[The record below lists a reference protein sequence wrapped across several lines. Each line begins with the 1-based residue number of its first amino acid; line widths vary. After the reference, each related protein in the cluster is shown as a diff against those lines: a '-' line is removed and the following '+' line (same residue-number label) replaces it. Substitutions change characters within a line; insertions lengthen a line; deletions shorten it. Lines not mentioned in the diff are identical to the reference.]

1 MFQETKSRS
10 WIGKHW
16 WKATGLIL
24 VMYSIIAGLLGEV
37 PILPILH
44 ESVRNLYFHV
54 TMWFSMLAIFSY
66 SLYYSIMYLSKSNIK
81 DDINAEKFANTG
93 ILLGSLGVIT
103 GSLWARFTWGAWW
116 VNDPKLNGAAISI
129 LIYFAYVVLR
139 NSMDEEQKRAK
150 VAAVY
155 NIFAFVLMLVFVM
168 VYPRL
173 NQVDSLHPGNG
184 GNPGFSSYDLD
195 KNMRIVFYPA
205 VLGWILIGIWI
216 SRLSARVEA
225 VAYKQMTISTNNKI
239 DKNDEIL

>member
-1 MFQETKSRS
+1 
-10 WIGKHW
+10 
-16 WKATGLIL
+16 
-24 VMYSIIAGLLGEV
+24 
-37 PILPILH
+37 
-44 ESVRNLYFHV
+44 
-54 TMWFSMLAIFSY
+54 
-66 SLYYSIMYLSKSNIK
+66 MYLSKSNIK

-116 VNDPKLNGAAISI
+116 VNDSKLNGAAISI

-155 NIFAFVLMLVFVM
+155 NIFACVLMLVFVM

-225 VAYKQMTISTNNKI
+225 VAYKQMTICTNNKI

>member
-10 WIGKHW
+10 LISKHW
-16 WKATGLIL
+16 WKATGSIL
-24 VMYSIIAGLLGEV
+24 VLYSIIAGLLGEV

-93 ILLGSLGVIT
+93 ILLGSLGVVT

-116 VNDPKLNGAAISI
+116 VSDPKLNGAAISI

>member
-16 WKATGLIL
+16 WKATGSIL

>member
-10 WIGKHW
+10 WIVKHW
-16 WKATGLIL
+16 WKATGSIL